1 METVSWDIRG
11 RCYDQNLRK
20 GTTQGSHATTVVEQ
34 IQQCE
39 KMPPLQDRGYATQ
52 FEKLVSSVEGAWG
65 KYLL

>member
-20 GTTQGSHATTVVEQ
+20 DATQGSHRTIVVEQ
-34 IQQCE
+34 IQLYE
-39 KMPPLQDRGYATQ
+39 KMPPLQDRGYGTQ
-52 FEKLVSSVEGAWG
+52 FEKLLFSVEGAWG